1 MLANTVVG
9 CFFIL
14 YRRYF
19 YINEY
24 KTLVSFVY
32 NMPRCAICAEKQ
44 KRLYQLCSTCVGDE
58 KQTCFKCY
66 SKMLFMCPEKSSC
79 TAIHMLCA
87 WCRQAISADTRNTE
101 SNNSFIESYYY
112 AKKANALRC
121 KQLHDVSTDRHN
133 LLNTIE
139 NLGRMLSL
147 YDRQRSR
154 NLQDMVQER
163 RDMRRNLE

>member
-1 MLANTVVG
+1 
-9 CFFIL
+9 
-14 YRRYF
+14 
-19 YINEY
+19 
-24 KTLVSFVY
+24 
-32 NMPRCAICAEKQ
+32 
-44 KRLYQLCSTCVGDE
+44 
-58 KQTCFKCY
+58 
-66 SKMLFMCPEKSSC
+66 MCPEKSSC